1 MYIICNKN
9 NCTGCATC
17 KELCSKKAISMIDN
31 KEGFLCPV
39 VNQDLCTNC
48 GLCKKNCPAN
58 SYIFENLVSPEVY
71 AVMAN
76 DEIRKSSASGGAF
89 GVLANYVFNV
99 KGLVCGAAFNDN
111 MQVEHI
117 IISNKKDLIK
127 LQGSKYVQS
136 KNNGVYTQIRQYL
149 DAGKMVLYSGCACQV
164 AGLNNFLNR
173 KYDNLI
179 TVDIICHGVPSP
191 MVLEKY
197 LKENFCDEKVLN
209 INFRDKTQNGWGHY
223 YTTTTTNMGTYSC
236 LDNEYIGAF
245 FSNLSLRKSCY
256 ECKYTKFP
264 RPADFT
270 IGDCWGISKDM
281 DDKKGTSILIA
292 NNNKAIKL
300 FKYIKKNFKKIKKM
314 NIKYAK
320 SFQPNLSQSSSKH
333 PAREEFF
340 DKLSSCT
347 LKEAYETT
355 VCSNKNI
362 ALLNFHWENSNFGAV
377 LTSCALNMFLN
388 KKGYNAQ
395 NINYIPTFPWIREE
409 LENDLF
415 DEFRK
420 KYLPSTKKIYEY
432 SQLNELN
439 DVFNTFIVGSDQVFR
454 YPFIKHDMEAFF
466 LNFANL
472 DKNIISAAASFGSED
487 VENESIRAKELYKLY
502 LSNFNSLS
510 IREKSGVDYCKNLGI
525 EATNIIDPVFY
536 IDKNEWEE
544 IANNAEN
551 KNIADFVYY
560 TINPEIEKNIK
571 VFADQ
576 NKNLLKIDSI
586 ENITKNLSI
595 EEWLYKIKN
604 CKFFVADS
612 FHGICFAI
620 IFNKPFV
627 CVRKQAS
634 TRMKSLLESVQIEN
648 RLYKTFEEIDVNKIV
663 QPIDYNKTN
672 QNIFK
677 LKEFSTNWLINAI
690 ENPINNPD
698 LKSKNKKEILKIQ
711 LKLARKNYLKF
722 VFKSKLYKVR
732 AYLKKTKAQKYMA
745 KADSARYIYRNCK
758 FIIRKARKK

>member
-1 MYIICNKN
+1 MIFDLDKKINKEKIKTWFVTGASSGVGQEFCKQLLENGYNVIAVSRRKPDFDNKN
-9 NCTGCATC
+9 A
-17 KELCSKKAISMIDN
+17 LCMSVDVTNVDEVKMAI
-31 KEGFLCPV
+31 
-39 VNQDLCTNC
+39 NC
-48 GLCKKNCPAN
+48 GIEKFGKIDVLVNNAGISANVTLEEENMEHIKKVMEINFYGSYNTMHELLPHFRKNNNGTIINNTSQSGIACRAYGSAYVSSKHALEGLTSVCWQETKSFCRVMAIEMGYFQNTGIYN
-58 SYIFENLVSPEVY
+58 SKDMIELDTQIDSYENLELFFTKIKHNKFNYLP
-71 AVMAN
+71 MAIN
-76 DEIRKSSASGGAF
+76 QVIK
-89 GVLANYVFNV
+89 
-99 KGLVCGAAFNDN
+99 
-111 MQVEHI
+111 QVENKI
-117 IISNKKDLIK
+117 LPRRLMLGQDSIQQINAELNYIKKDLKNSIPITKKISLSKREYVKIK
-127 LQGSKYVQS
+127 
-136 KNNGVYTQIRQYL
+136 
-149 DAGKMVLYSGCACQV
+149 
-164 AGLNNFLNR
+164 
-173 KYDNLI
+173 
-179 TVDIICHGVPSP
+179 P
-191 MVLEKY
+191 
-197 LKENFCDEKVLN
+197 LKP
-209 INFRDKTQNGWGHY
+209 Q
-223 YTTTTTNMGTYSC
+223 
-236 LDNEYIGAF
+236 
-245 FSNLSLRKSCY
+245 
-256 ECKYTKFP
+256 
-264 RPADFT
+264 
-270 IGDCWGISKDM
+270 
-281 DDKKGTSILIA
+281 
-292 NNNKAIKL
+292 
-300 FKYIKKNFKKIKKM
+300 IKKEVF
-314 NIKYAK
+314 Y
-320 SFQPNLSQSSSKH
+320 
-333 PAREEFF
+333 
-340 DKLSSCT
+340 
-347 LKEAYETT
+347 
-355 VCSNKNI
+355 KNI

-409 LENDLF
+409 QKNDLF

-420 KYLPSTKKIYEY
+420 KYLPSTKKLYEY
-432 SQLNELN
+432 SQLDELN
-439 DVFNTFIVGSDQVFR
+439 DIFNTFIVGSDQVFR

-502 LSNFNSLS
+502 LSNFNYLS

-648 RLYKTFEEIDVNKIV
+648 RLYKTFEEIDINKIV

-758 FIIRKARKK
+758 FIIRKARKNNE

>member
-1 MYIICNKN
+1 MICDKS
-9 NCTGCATC
+9 NCTGCAAC
-17 KELCSKKAISMIDN
+17 YVACPKNAIYMESDD
-31 KEGFLCPV
+31 EGFTRPVINKNLCI
-39 VNQDLCTNC
+39 NC
-48 GLCKKNCPAN
+48 GICIKTCPAN
-58 SYIFENLVSPEVY
+58 SYIFDNLNSPEVY
-71 AVMAN
+71 AVMTN
-76 DEIRKSSASGGAF
+76 DELRKTSTSGGAF
-89 GVLANYVFNV
+89 GVLANHVLDKNGV
-99 KGLVCGAAFNDN
+99 VCGAAFNN
-111 MQVEHI
+111 RMQVEHI
-117 IISNKKDLIK
+117 MIFNKKDLIK
-127 LQGSKYVQS
+127 IQGSKYVQS
-136 KNNGVYTQIRQYL
+136 QNNDIYQQIKQYL
-149 DAGKMVLYSGCACQV
+149 DMGRFVLYSGCACQV
-164 AGLNNFLNR
+164 AGLNKFLNK

-179 TVDIICHGVPSP
+179 TLDLICHGVPSP
-191 MVLEKY
+191 MILKKY
-197 LKENFCDEKVLN
+197 LNENYPNEKVLN
-209 INFRDKTQNGWGHY
+209 VNFRDKSQNGWGRY
-223 YTTTTTNMGTYSC
+223 ITTITTTKGKYS
-236 LDNEYIGAF
+236 DSENEYMKAF
-245 FSNLSLRKSCY
+245 FSNLSLRECCY
-256 ECKYTKFP
+256 ECKYAKFP

-300 FKYIKKNFKKIKKM
+300 FRYVKKDFKKVKKM
-314 NIKYAK
+314 NVKYAK

-340 DKLSSCT
+340 EKLNSCT

-362 ALLNFHWENSNFGAV
+362 TLLNFHWENSNFGAV
-377 LTSCALNMFLN
+377 LTSCALNMFLSEI
-388 KKGYNAQ
+388 GYNVQ

-409 LENDLF
+409 KENRSF

-420 KYLPSTKKIYEY
+420 KYLPLTKRIYEY
-432 SQLNELN
+432 SQLEELN
-439 DVFNTFIVGSDQVFR
+439 DNFKTFIVGSDQVFR

-466 LNFANL
+466 LNFADS
-472 DKNIISAAASFGSED
+472 DKNIVSAAASFGSEE
-487 VENESIRAKELYKLY
+487 VEEESKKVIDLYKLY

-510 IREKSGVDYCKNLGI
+510 IREKSGVDYCNKLGI
-525 EATNIIDPVFY
+525 KATQIIDPVFY
-536 IDKNEWEE
+536 MKKDKWIE
-544 IANNAEN
+544 IANKANN
-551 KNIADFVYY
+551 KKEADFVYY
-560 TINPEIEKNIK
+560 TINSDIEKDIIN
-571 VFADQ
+571 FA
-576 NKNLLKIDSI
+576 NKNKMVLNINSI
-586 ENITKNLSI
+586 ENITENLSI
-595 EEWLYKIKN
+595 EEWLYKIMN

-620 IFNKPFV
+620 IFNKPFL

-634 TRMKSLLESVQIEN
+634 TRMQSLLESVQIEN
-648 RLYKTFEEIDVNKIV
+648 RLYKTFEEIDLNKIV

-732 AYLKKTKAQKYMA
+732 AYLKKTKAQKHMA